1 MANWIPSTRAR
12 QKESLTVYCF
22 TCACVFND
30 CLIQRREGNYQG
42 QLLRVTSHMGCN
54 YSMKEY
60 WFNRDRP
67 SLRDLITRALAAK
80 ITSRKKV
87 LGEKVF
93 WTGLCVCQS
102 TVSDTGKLLCRPV
115 CPQMD
120 SCSPCVPQTLKY
132 CASPCWNLGCGT
144 IRRHSPALQ
153 PGCLHLPQ
161 SWTCWNTVLYV

>member
-12 QKESLTVYCF
+12 QEESLTVYCF

-42 QLLRVTSHMGCN
+42 RLLRVTSHMGCN
-54 YSMKEY
+54 YSVKEH

-102 TVSDTGKLLCRPV
+102 SQRYWQTTVQASSSSDGLMQPLCPSDT
-115 CPQMD
+115 
-120 SCSPCVPQTLKY
+120 

-144 IRRHSPALQ
+144 IRRHSPALR
-153 PGCLHLPQ
+153 PGHLHLPQ